1 MDIIHLLEV
10 LRPANNV
17 VTLRVENL
25 RSDTK
30 AFIDYIILLAPIG
43 VAFLGMIL
51 SYFQF
56 SKNLKNQSK
65 QFSKTIQQQIQNV
78 HLTAKLAAEVEAIK
92 EVRKEVRKLS
102 VDFITCIS
110 KHRADMYEYETLRNL
125 PVNNRSGDY
134 DDLVSLAH
142 RERMHSL
149 SKVLET
155 KSMLETYLNADNDRP
170 FIDAMIEV
178 ENAMRDFND
187 DGVRLGKAR
196 GLVILECRKYLENKN
211 QEINT
216 LTSAS
221 ITK

>member
-17 VTLRVENL
+17 ITLRVENFQ
-25 RSDTK
+25 SNTK
-30 AFIDYIILLAPIG
+30 ATIDYIILLAPIV
-43 VAFLGMIL
+43 VAIFGMIL
-51 SYFQF
+51 SYSQF

-92 EVRKEVRKLS
+92 EVKKEVRKLS

-110 KHRADMYEYETLRNL
+110 QHRTDMYEYETLRNR
-125 PVNNRSGDY
+125 PVNIRTEDHAN
-134 DDLVSLAH
+134 LVDLAH
-142 RERMHSL
+142 RVRMNSF
-149 SKVLET
+149 SKMLET
-155 KSMLETYLNADNDRP
+155 KSMLETYLNADDDRS

-178 ENAMRDFND
+178 ENAMRDYND
-187 DGVRLGKAR
+187 EGVRLGKAR
-196 GLVILECRKYLENKN
+196 GLVIVECRKYLENKN
-211 QEINT
+211 QEIDK

-221 ITK
+221 ITQ